1 MDFIQ
6 NFSFSWFLLI
16 IVLMVVVFWL
26 TSCIVLTKNKTVSIL
41 ETFGKY
47 SGEREAGLSF
57 KLPAP
62 FQTVASRIS
71 LNQIDLDVN
80 MSLKT
85 SDNLFIQY
93 PISVQLKVIN
103 PQKATYELS
112 DAPSQ
117 LKSYISSCVRAEV
130 GQKTFMQIYNQ
141 RNEIEEAVKLEL
153 AEKFSSF
160 GYEIVGV
167 LAQEPIP
174 PQEVSSAY
182 AKATSSEML
191 KIAASNE
198 ADAAKI
204 RVVREAE
211 AQKEAKRLQGEGIA
225 DQRKAIAD
233 GFKLSC
239 KEIASDMGVS
249 EEAVF
254 ALLIQNN
261 KYDVLRDISNNAGSL
276 IVTDV
281 GPSAEAN
288 ELVSTIK
295 SFKSLEALHNKNV

>member
-6 NFSFSWFLLI
+6 DFNFMWFVYAI
-16 IVLMVVVFWL
+16 IILAVIFWL

-62 FQTVASRIS
+62 FQTVASTIS
-71 LNQIDLDVN
+71 LNQMDLDVS

-93 PISVQLKVIN
+93 PISVQLKVVN

-112 DAPSQ
+112 NPAEQ

-130 GQKTFMQIYNQ
+130 GQKTFMEIYNQ
-141 RNEIEEAVKLEL
+141 RDEIELAVKKEL
-153 AEKFSSF
+153 ASKFSEF

-211 AQKEAKRLQGEGIA
+211 AQKQAKRLQGEGIA

-261 KYDVLRDISNNAGSL
+261 KYDVLRDISNNSGAL
-276 IVTDV
+276 IITDV

-288 ELVSTIK
+288 ELVNTIK
-295 SFKSLEALHNKNV
+295 SFKSLEALHNKI